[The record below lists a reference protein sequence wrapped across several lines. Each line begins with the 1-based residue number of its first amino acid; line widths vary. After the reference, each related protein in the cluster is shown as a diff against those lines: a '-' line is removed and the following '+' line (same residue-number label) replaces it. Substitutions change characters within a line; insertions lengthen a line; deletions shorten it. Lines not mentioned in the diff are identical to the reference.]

1 MKREQVIKLIKQ
13 ESETLKNQ
21 YLVKSLL
28 LFGSVARDD
37 ARADSDIDLIVEFSQ
52 SVGLFH
58 FIALKQYLEKILGCE
73 VDLAT
78 YRSLKPYMKKQVL
91 EEAVLVS

>member
-1 MKREQVIKLIKQ
+1 MKREQVIKLIKL
-13 ESETLKNQ
+13 ESETLKDQ

-37 ARADSDIDLIVEFSQ
+37 ARADSDIDLIVEFSEP
-52 SVGLFH
+52 VGLFH
-58 FIALKQYLEKILGCE
+58 FIALKQHLEKILGCE

-78 YRSLKPYMKKQVL
+78 YRSLKPYIKQQVL
-91 EEAVLVS
+91 EEAILVS